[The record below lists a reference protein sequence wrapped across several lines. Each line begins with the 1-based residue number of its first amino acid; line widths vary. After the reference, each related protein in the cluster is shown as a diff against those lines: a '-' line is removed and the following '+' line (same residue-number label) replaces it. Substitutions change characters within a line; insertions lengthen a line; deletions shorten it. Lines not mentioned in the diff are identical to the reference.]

1 MSNAA
6 SVLVERPGM
15 LTTVQDCGRHGWQH
29 VGVVPSGA
37 MDCESLQ
44 LANALVG
51 NSLNLAGLEITL
63 RGPTLL
69 FQCDT
74 LLALTGAQFDA
85 RLTVGGLE
93 LPCPL
98 NRPVLLHAGD
108 RLSIDQPRH
117 GFRAYLAIAGG
128 IDVAPTL
135 GSRCTYLA
143 ASMGGIEGRA
153 LKKGD
158 WLPLAGDAHALA
170 HARYEQLTGDGATTA
185 APLQSVRWSVAP
197 RSLPRDEPTVVRC
210 VDGHHRHFF
219 TPEALAAF
227 DAGSYRISPQSNRMG
242 YRMLGATLERAQP
255 GDILSEPTALGTVQV
270 PADGLPIVLM
280 ADHQT
285 TGGYAKIAEVATADI
300 GRLAQLRPGQE
311 VRFVRCTLAD
321 ARALAQAEHQ
331 ALQVAVQAIRLKY
344 NAPTAGH

>member
-1 MSNAA
+1 
-6 SVLVERPGM
+6 
-15 LTTVQDCGRHGWQH
+15 
-29 VGVVPSGA
+29 
-37 MDCESLQ
+37 MDCDSLK

-51 NSLNLAGLEITL
+51 NSLDQAGLEITL

-74 LLALTGAQFDA
+74 LLALTGAQFSA
-85 RLTVGGLE
+85 RLTIGGHE

-108 RLSIDQPRH
+108 RLSIDQPLH

-128 IDVAPTL
+128 IDVVPTL

-143 ASMGGIEGRA
+143 AAMGGFQGRA

-158 WLPLAGDAHALA
+158 SLRLGGDAHELA
-170 HARYEQLTGDGATTA
+170 HARFDQLDRDSTTA
-185 APLQSVRWSVAP
+185 DTQLHSVRWSVAP
-197 RSLPRDEPTVVRC
+197 RSLPRDEPTVVRF
-210 VDGHHRHFF
+210 VDGRHRHFF
-219 TPEALAAF
+219 TSEALAAF
-227 DAGSYRISPQSNRMG
+227 ETQSYSISPQSNRMG
-242 YRMLGATLERAQP
+242 YRMLGGQLDRLQN

-270 PADGLPIVLM
+270 PANGLPIVLM

-285 TGGYAKIAEVATADI
+285 TGGYAKIAEVITADI

-311 VRFVRCTLAD
+311 VRFVRCILAD
-321 ARALAQAEHQ
+321 ARKLAQAEHQ
-331 ALQVAVQAIRLKY
+331 ALHLAMQAIRLKY
-344 NAPTAGH
+344 KLPTAGH

>member
-1 MSNAA
+1 
-6 SVLVERPGM
+6 M

-37 MDCESLQ
+37 MDCDSLK

-51 NSLNLAGLEITL
+51 NSLDQAGLEITL

-74 LLALTGAQFDA
+74 LLALTGAQFSA
-85 RLTVGGLE
+85 RLNIGGHE

-108 RLSIDQPRH
+108 RLSIDQPLH

-128 IDVAPTL
+128 IDVVPTL

-143 ASMGGIEGRA
+143 AAMGGFQGRA

-158 WLPLAGDAHALA
+158 SLRLGGDAHELA
-170 HARYEQLTGDGATTA
+170 HARFDQLDRDSTTA
-185 APLQSVRWSVAP
+185 DTQLHSVRWSVAP
-197 RSLPRDEPTVVRC
+197 RSLPRDEPTVVRF
-210 VDGHHRHFF
+210 VDGRHRHFF
-219 TPEALAAF
+219 TSEALAAF
-227 DAGSYRISPQSNRMG
+227 ETQSYSISPQSNRMG
-242 YRMLGATLERAQP
+242 YRMLGGQLDRLQN

-270 PADGLPIVLM
+270 PANGLPIVLM

-285 TGGYAKIAEVATADI
+285 TGGYAKIAEVITADI
-300 GRLAQLRPGQE
+300 GRLAQLLPGQE
-311 VRFVRCTLAD
+311 VRFVRCILAD
-321 ARALAQAEHQ
+321 ARKLAQAEHQ
-331 ALQVAVQAIRLKY
+331 ALHLAMQAIRLKY
-344 NAPTAGH
+344 KLPTAGH